1 MMDLTL
7 ELIEQYRAGW
17 LHVPRMAFY
26 QTLIDFL
33 ITSLIATTTATT
45 TISVIICCGVCS
57 HFFLHNS
64 NFDMRDQAI
73 CDVVVILSTFLSLF
87 RWNCYP
93 FFHYLVIICT
103 PLKHSHFFSHSH
115 HRTPNYAPRR
125 TFLSTLDWL
134 LNYKRPPSC
143 TQDNV
148 LLRLQAIS
156 GSERP
161 QSTWSTLSYLLKIE
175 LVPIFIVKMF
185 KQNWQSMIS
194 F

>member
-1 MMDLTL
+1 
-7 ELIEQYRAGW
+7 
-17 LHVPRMAFY
+17 MAFY

-33 ITSLIATTTATT
+33 ITSLIATTTATI
-45 TISVIICCGVCS
+45 TITIINCCGVS
-57 HFFLHNS
+57 LHNS

-125 TFLSTLDWL
+125 TFYQPLIDFLITSG
-134 LNYKRPPSC
+134 PPAAPRIMFCSDC
-143 TQDNV
+143 KQYQA
-148 LLRLQAIS
+148 LRDPSPHDQPFRIS
-156 GSERP
+156 S
-161 QSTWSTLSYLLKIE
+161 K
-175 LVPIFIVKMF
+175 
-185 KQNWQSMIS
+185 
-194 F
+194 

>member
-33 ITSLIATTTATT
+33 ITSLIATTTATI
-45 TISVIICCGVCS
+45 TITIINCCGVS
-57 HFFLHNS
+57 LHNS

-115 HRTPNYAPRR
+115 HRTPNYAQRR